1 MAETVRDMLNEI
13 GLSRS
18 LPVIRW
24 AGIILNN
31 ILQRICTGV
40 YVNEQSILRLKRVI
54 GTQPVL
60 YLPSHRSYADFV
72 LMSYICFA
80 YDLEIPGIAA
90 GMGNI
95 LAVFLRLYQIRNLDF
110 HAMVGVGMLLRRTGA
125 FFMRRSFANDKL
137 YWHVFKEY
145 MRSLVKSYHTGV
157 EFFIEG
163 TRSRSCKALPPK
175 IGLLS
180 MALEPLFMGEVADIT
195 IVPIGVSYER
205 PLEERLFAYELLG
218 VPKPKEST
226 VVSDRNMPDWR
237 LN

>member
-1 MAETVRDMLNEI
+1 MEASVRDMLNEI

-31 ILQRICTGV
+31 ILSRICTGV
-40 YVNEQSILRLKRVI
+40 YVNEQSILRLKQVI

-95 LAVFLRLYQIRNLDF
+95 LAFIYFKFWTNKCAHTKTSMQWSVSVCCCAELVRFLCEDRLPVINY
-110 HAMVGVGMLLRRTGA
+110 TGT
-125 FFMRRSFANDKL
+125 F
-137 YWHVFKEY
+137 
-145 MRSLVKSYHTGV
+145 
-157 EFFIEG
+157 
-163 TRSRSCKALPPK
+163 SRSICGLWLSRTTRALSSSLKAHAVEAVKRCHQKLVCYQWHWSRCLWAK
-175 IGLLS
+175 SLTLL
-180 MALEPLFMGEVADIT
+180 
-195 IVPIGVSYER
+195 
-205 PLEERLFAYELLG
+205 
-218 VPKPKEST
+218 
-226 VVSDRNMPDWR
+226 
-237 LN
+237 